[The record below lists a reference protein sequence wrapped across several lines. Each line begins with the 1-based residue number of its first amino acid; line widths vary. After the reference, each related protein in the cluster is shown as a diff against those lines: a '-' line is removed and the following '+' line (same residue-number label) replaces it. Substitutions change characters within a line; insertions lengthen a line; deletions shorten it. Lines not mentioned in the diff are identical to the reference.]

1 MKTAKI
7 TIGGVY
13 VGDYITSFN
22 LSPKQAAEQFKD
34 LAYFHKKEIPEGVA
48 EAVISDDGQPFRG
61 PYEAARFEE
70 NPVSLEKLTPFL

>member
-34 LAYFHKKEIPEGVA
+34 LAYFHKKRYLKGWQKLLYQMMASLFVA
-48 EAVISDDGQPFRG
+48 PT
-61 PYEAARFEE
+61 
-70 NPVSLEKLTPFL
+70 KLPGLKKTQ